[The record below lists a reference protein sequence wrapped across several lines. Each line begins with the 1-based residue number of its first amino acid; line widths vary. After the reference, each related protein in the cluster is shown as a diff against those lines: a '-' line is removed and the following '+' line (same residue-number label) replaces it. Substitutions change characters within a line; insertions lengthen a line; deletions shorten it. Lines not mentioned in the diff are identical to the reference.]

1 MSGLRHAAVLLVA
14 LACLALVACG
24 HRDVR
29 DLPPPG
35 ADRADRGE
43 RVHRPHRPHR
53 PTPDGSEQDAAP
65 VTPQDVSNVPEAVPR
80 PEPLARYGNHSPYS
94 VLGRTYTVLPTAQG
108 YVERGIAS
116 WYGTKFHG
124 RLTSTREPYDIYQM
138 TAAHKTL
145 PLPAYARVTN
155 LETGKSLIVRIN
167 DRGPFHENRIIDLSY
182 AAAVQLGIQARGTGL
197 VEVRAIDPA
206 HPEQE
211 STAVRPSIG
220 LHRVYVQVGAFNDR
234 DNARRMKARLEELG
248 FRDVFLDRVLSGG
261 HVLHRVRIGPTQD
274 TAEADAL
281 TARLVKHGLTSVN
294 ISID

>member
-1 MSGLRHAAVLLVA
+1 VNAALRCASLLTFSLL
-14 LACLALVACG
+14 LAACG
-24 HRDVR
+24 HRNTR
-29 DLPPPG
+29 ELPLAGTTGKPSQPRPVDS
-35 ADRADRGE
+35 DR
-43 RVHRPHRPHR
+43 
-53 PTPDGSEQDAAP
+53 DAAP
-65 VTPQDVSNVPEAVPR
+65 VSPQDVSNVPEAVPR
-80 PEPLARYGNHSPYS
+80 AEARARYGNHSPYT
-94 VLGRTYTVLPTAQG
+94 VLGRTYTVLPTASG

-145 PLPAYARVTN
+145 PLPIYARVTN
-155 LETGKSLIVRIN
+155 LENGLSRVVRIN

-197 VEVRAIDPA
+197 VEVRVIDPA

-234 DNARRMKARLEELG
+234 DNARRLQDRLEELG
-248 FRDVFLDRVLSGG
+248 FRNVFLDRVLSGG
-261 HVLHRVRIGPTQD
+261 HVLHRVRIGPARD
-274 TAEADAL
+274 TADADAL
-281 TARLVKHGLTSVN
+281 TARLAEHGLTSVN
-294 ISID
+294 IAID